1 MTTIRCQFPI
11 ATKRVPVAVQAPMP
25 RVARMLALAHH
36 IERLVDEKR
45 LADYAAAA
53 GSLGVTRARMTQVMK
68 LLLLAPELQH
78 RILLHEITASERG
91 LRVLSAKSNWQEQ
104 LDLWAPASAGHVDGK

>member
-11 ATKRVPVAVQAPMP
+11 ATKRVPVAVQAPTP

-36 IERLVDEKR
+36 IERLVDEGT

-53 GSLGVTRARMTQVMK
+53 GALGVTRARMTQVMK
-68 LLLLAPELQH
+68 LLLLAPELQR
-78 RILLHEITASERG
+78 RILLREIDASERA
-91 LRVLSAKSNWQEQ
+91 LRVAVGEANWQKQ
-104 LDLWAPASAGHVDGK
+104 LDLWSHTSKDSGT

>member
-11 ATKRVPVAVQAPMP
+11 ATKRVSVAVQAPTP

-36 IERLVDEKR
+36 IERLVNEGA

-53 GSLGVTRARMTQVMK
+53 GALGVTRARMTQVMK

-78 RILLHEITASERG
+78 LILLREIDATERG
-91 LRVLSAKSNWQEQ
+91 LRVLSAKPNWQEQ
-104 LDLWAPASAGHVDGK
+104 LDLWTSTSKDSGS